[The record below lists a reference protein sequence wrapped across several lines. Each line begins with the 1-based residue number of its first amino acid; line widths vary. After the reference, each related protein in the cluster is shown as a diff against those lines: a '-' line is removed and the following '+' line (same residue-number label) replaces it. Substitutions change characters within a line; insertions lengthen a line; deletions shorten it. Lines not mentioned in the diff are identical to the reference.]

1 MYKTSTPNTHTVTHP
16 LAYSGQKKIDMY
28 IYMHIHIYVDTHIR
42 CVYKLHNYAARH
54 DHLAKK
60 TTKIV
65 YNFIK
70 IVCGLLL
77 LLCLL
82 LARLHKS
89 PDIRGIFLHFRSV

>member
-60 TTKIV
+60 KQQ
-65 YNFIK
+65 K
-70 IVCGLLL
+70 
-77 LLCLL
+77 
-82 LARLHKS
+82 
-89 PDIRGIFLHFRSV
+89 